1 MSVLGS
7 SARNTIS
14 TGTLA
19 PRQPRCRLLRW
30 RDHAWPY
37 SKWQSRHSRRSAL
50 RERFLSRP
58 HAEPMTSTAQPSS
71 NAVTA
76 ADCYHVHGR
85 GENRG
90 NAGVN
95 RAEVITHR
103 LVQDER
109 GWLRLVG

>member
-14 TGTLA
+14 TVDFGAA
-19 PRQPRCRLLRW
+19 PAAVPAPEVARSVLKMQSR
-30 RDHAWPY
+30 
-37 SKWQSRHSRRSAL
+37 QSRHSRRSAL
-50 RERFLSRP
+50 RERFLSRA

-90 NAGVN
+90 NAGVKH
-95 RAEVITHR
+95 AEVITAR

-109 GWLRLVG
+109 GWLRLAG